1 MDIKKLIVDT
11 VKAELPGIVRDIVRS
26 DMGVSSSTPVK
37 RISRSQP
44 VPRAA
49 TAIGVRVGQRWKGK
63 GYASSAGRVIEIAE
77 IGQKKVVP
85 KVIKAVGKRAV
96 AKGISYETLR
106 TTYELVK

>member
-26 DMGVSSSTPVK
+26 GMRESLSTPIK
-37 RISRSQP
+37 RIPRGPS

-49 TAIGVRVGQRWKGK
+49 SAIGVMVGQRWKGK
-63 GYASSAGRVIEIAE
+63 AYASSAGRVIEIAE

-85 KVIKAVGKRAV
+85 KVIKAVGKRAM